1 MTGVWTGN
9 RPIKRA
15 IALAIGALAL
25 LALAGAGSAARG
37 PRLALVWQT
46 PTPRDGAALTVNA
59 GSTLTIEL
67 GARSTRSSELV
78 LVGSRVLPRGAT
90 LAATYGTPGTGT
102 LTWTPT
108 AAQAGEHVLTFIAET
123 HDLPRVHAQPRS
135 FVVFVQ
141 LSGTPAPTDAF
152 ALSGPGGVSRWA
164 YVSDP
169 VAARAEPRAS
179 ARVVGRLPAVTPER
193 VQNVTLLL
201 NGKIDDR
208 GRYWVRVRLPMLPNG
223 STGWVPRTALGSF
236 RAIRTRLVIDR
247 SLFTATLYRA
257 GSVIFRSRIGVGKA
271 HWPTPRGE
279 FHVREKL
286 SGFKDPIYGP
296 LAFGLN
302 ARSAVLTDWL
312 NGGFIGIHGTNQPG
326 ILPGRVSHGCIRMPN
341 AAILRLARLLPMGTP
356 VTIT

>member
-9 RPIKRA
+9 RWVKRA

-46 PTPRDGAALTVNA
+46 PTPHDGAAFTVNA

-78 LVGSRVLPRGAT
+78 LVGSRVLPRGAA

-123 HDLPRVHAQPRS
+123 HDLPLAHAQPRS
-135 FVVFVQ
+135 FVVYVQ

-201 NGKIDDR
+201 NGKIQQ

-271 HWPTPRGE
+271 YWPTPRGE

-312 NGGFIGIHGTNQPG
+312 NGGFIGIHGTNKPG

-341 AAILRLARLLPMGTP
+341 AAILRLARLMPMGTP